1 VTLRPS
7 NLAPNLMAGGDVVI
21 GEGAVIGANV
31 VLYDGTVL
39 EPGAEIDHGAVIG
52 RPPRLGR
59 HSAWPEPVPQAV
71 VIGAGAAVGCAAVVC
86 AGARIGPGAV
96 VADGA
101 LIRELAVIGA
111 ESVIGHASSVG
122 RGAVIGERVRIM
134 SKCGISPATRIE
146 DDVFIASLVVTVDD
160 ATGGRR
166 SGEPTQVL
174 LRRGCRIGA
183 AAVILPGVEIGE
195 GALVGAGAIVSR
207 SVPPGKLVRGEP
219 ARVTG
224 EAPPA

>member
-1 VTLRPS
+1 
-7 NLAPNLMAGGDVVI
+7 VI
-21 GEGAVIGANV
+21 GK
-31 VLYDGTVL
+31 
-39 EPGAEIDHGAVIG
+39 
-52 RPPRLGR
+52 PPRLGP
-59 HSAWPEPVPQAV
+59 HSAWPKDIAQAV
-71 VIGAGAAVGCAAVVC
+71 LIGAGAAVGCSAVVC

-101 LIRELAVIGA
+101 LIREGAIIGA

-146 DDVFIASLVVTVDD
+146 DDVFIASLTVTVDD
-160 ATGGRR
+160 PTGGRR
-166 SGEPTQVL
+166 VGEGEVL

-195 GALVGAGAIVSR
+195 DALVGAGAVVSR
-207 SVPPGKLVRGEP
+207 SVPPGCSC
-219 ARVTG
+219 A
-224 EAPPA
+224 ASPPE

>member
-1 VTLRPS
+1 MTLRPS
-7 NLAPNLMAGGDVVI
+7 DRAPNLMAGDGVVF
-21 GEGAVIGANV
+21 GEGVVIGANV
-31 VLYDGTVL
+31 VLYDDTVL
-39 EPGAEIDHGAVIG
+39 EAGCEIDHGAVIG
-52 RPPRLGR
+52 KPPRMGR
-59 HSAWPEPVPQAV
+59 HSAWTEETWPAV

-101 LIRELAVIGA
+101 LIREGAELGA

-146 DDVFIASLVVTVDD
+146 DDVFIASFVVTVDD
-160 ATGGRR
+160 PTGGRR
-166 SGEPTQVL
+166 RGEPLEVL

-195 GALVGAGAIVSR
+195 GAFVGAGAIVAR
-207 SVPPGKLVRGEP
+207 SVPPGMLVRGEP

>member
-1 VTLRPS
+1 
-7 NLAPNLMAGGDVVI
+7 MAGDDVVI

-39 EPGAEIDHGAVIG
+39 EPGCEIDHGAVIG
-52 RPPRLGR
+52 KPPRLGP
-59 HSAWPEPVPQAV
+59 HSACPKDIPRAV
-71 VIGAGAAVGCAAVVC
+71 LIGAGAAVGCSAVVC

-101 LIRELAVIGA
+101 LIREGAIIGA

-134 SKCGISPATRIE
+134 SKCGISSAPRIE
-146 DDVFIASLVVTVDD
+146 DVFIASLAVTVDD
-160 ATGGRR
+160 PTGGRR
-166 SGEPTQVL
+166 VGEGEVL

-195 GALVGAGAIVSR
+195 DALVGAGAVVSR
-207 SVPPGKLVRGEP
+207 SVPPGMLVRGQP

-224 EAPPA
+224 EAPR

>member
-1 VTLRPS
+1 MTLRPS
-7 NLAPNLMAGGDVVI
+7 ERGHNLMAGDEVVI
-21 GEGAVIGANV
+21 GEGVVLGANV
-31 VLYDGTVL
+31 VLCDGTVL
-39 EPGAEIDHGAVIG
+39 EAGCEIDHGAVIG
-52 RPPRLGR
+52 RPPRLGP
-59 HSAWPEPVPQAV
+59 HSAWPKGIPQAV

-86 AGARIGPGAV
+86 AGSRIGPRAV

-101 LIRELAVIGA
+101 LIREGAVIGA
-111 ESVIGHASSVG
+111 ESVVGHASSVG

-160 ATGGRR
+160 ATAGRR
-166 SGEPTQVL
+166 RGEPAEVV

-183 AAVILPGVEIGE
+183 GAVILPGVEIGE
-195 GALVGAGAIVSR
+195 GALVGAGAIVAR
-207 SVPPGKLVRGEP
+207 SVPPGTLVRGEA

-224 EAPPA
+224 EAPPP

>member
-1 VTLRPS
+1 MLE
-7 NLAPNLMAGGDVVI
+7 AGC
-21 GEGAVIGANV
+21 
-31 VLYDGTVL
+31 
-39 EPGAEIDHGAVIG
+39 EIDHGAVIG
-52 RPPRLGR
+52 KPPRLGR
-59 HSAWPEPVPQAV
+59 HSAWPEEARPAA
-71 VIGAGAAVGCAAVVC
+71 VIGAAAAVGCAAVVC

-101 LIRELAVIGA
+101 LIREGALIGA
-111 ESVIGHASSVG
+111 ESVVGHASSVG

-166 SGEPTQVL
+166 RGEPAEVL

-183 AAVILPGVEIGE
+183 AA
-195 GALVGAGAIVSR
+195 
-207 SVPPGKLVRGEP
+207 
-219 ARVTG
+219 
-224 EAPPA
+224 